1 MRLLIGEFA
10 KLHGVGLQ
18 TLHHYDSKGILK
30 PAWVDPKTGYR
41 FYDEESS
48 DQLWKIKALKS
59 AGLSLG
65 EIRDLLGA
73 DLSYTEAIF
82 QKLSKELKMKME
94 RDRRVL
100 QYLNRSIR
108 SMEKW
113 GEGNWVR
120 EPMIVEISKRTGH
133 VIEVQD
139 SYDIEKRFRALE
151 TFQKKLPL
159 HVDIL
164 YQPSRI
170 IKIEEDERQR
180 LVCYGALTEK
190 PIQDVE
196 LIIPKGKF
204 VVMDHIGVARPV
216 MDTYKQILLYAEQ
229 EGYRR
234 TGNALE
240 LFVIDP
246 HLSSNAEN
254 WVRQIQVEIQK

>member
-73 DLSYTEAIF
+73 DLSHTEAIF

-113 GEGNWVR
+113 EEGNWVR

-170 IKIEEDERQR
+170 MKIEGDGRQS

-216 MDTYKQILLYAEQ
+216 TDTYKQILLHAEQ

-246 HLSSNAEN
+246 HLSSNADN

>member
-10 KLHGVGLQ
+10 KLHGVGIQ
-18 TLHHYDSKGILK
+18 TLHHYDSKGVLK
-30 PAWVDPKTGYR
+30 PAWIDPRTGYR

-65 EIRDLLGA
+65 EIQELLGA
-73 DLSYTEAIF
+73 DLAYTEAIF
-82 QKLSKELKMKME
+82 QKLSKELEIKME
-94 RDRRVL
+94 QERQVL
-100 QYLNRSIR
+100 RYLNRSIR

-113 GEGNWVR
+113 KEGNWVC
-120 EPMIVEISKRTGH
+120 EPRIVEIPERTGH
-133 VIEVQD
+133 VIKVQD

-151 TFQKKLPL
+151 TFQKNLPL
-159 HVDIL
+159 HVDVL

-170 IKIEEDERQR
+170 MKIHEDGRAS
-180 LVCYGALTEK
+180 LACYGALTEK

-204 VVMDHIGVARPV
+204 AVMDHIGIAQSVTV
-216 MDTYKQILLYAEQ
+216 TYEKLLLHAEK

-240 LFVIDP
+240 IFVIDP
-246 HLSSNAEN
+246 HLSTNPED
-254 WVRQIQVEIQK
+254 WVRQVQVEVQK